1 MKVFES
7 LDNLENKLTI
17 GIAIFD
23 FDGTLTKR
31 DTLLAF
37 IEFTHNKRR
46 LYWEL
51 LLLSPQLIL
60 MKLGFGNNE
69 TVKTKLLSRLF
80 RGIQKETLEAW
91 GRAYCKEHFHSLLR
105 PAGLTRILDLQ
116 RQGYRIILVTA
127 SVEIWVKP
135 FADRMNVELI
145 GTKFLFNQ
153 QIFTGRLATPNC
165 RGLEKVNRLKTYL
178 KTEKLPPFLM
188 HGDSDGDRSLYEEAS
203 TYFHRPFD

>member
-1 MKVFES
+1 MKVFKS
-7 LDNLENKLTI
+7 LNNLENKLTT

-60 MKLGFGNNE
+60 MKFGFGNNE
-69 TVKTKLLSRLF
+69 IVKTKLLDRLF
-80 RGIQKETLEAW
+80 KGTKKETLKAW
-91 GRAYCKEHFHSLLR
+91 AQAFCDKYFNALLR
-105 PAGLTRILDLQ
+105 PAGLAKVLDLQ

-188 HGDSDGDRSLYEEAS
+188 HGDSDGDRSLYAEAS

>member
-1 MKVFES
+1 MKVFKS
-7 LDNLENKLTI
+7 LNNLENKLTT

-60 MKLGFGNNE
+60 MKFGFGNNE
-69 TVKTKLLSRLF
+69 IVKTKLLDRLF
-80 RGIQKETLEAW
+80 KGTKKETLKAW
-91 GRAYCKEHFHSLLR
+91 AQVFCDKYFNALLR
-105 PAGLTRILDLQ
+105 PAGLAKVLDLQ